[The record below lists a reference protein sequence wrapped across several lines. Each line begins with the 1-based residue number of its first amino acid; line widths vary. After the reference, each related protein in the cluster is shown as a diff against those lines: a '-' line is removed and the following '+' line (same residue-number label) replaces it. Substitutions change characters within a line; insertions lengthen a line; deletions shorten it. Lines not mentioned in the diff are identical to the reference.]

1 MNPQTHDGTQS
12 DTSGG
17 IAASIS
23 SGLTTETNN
32 SSAER
37 TTSNAVTE
45 NHDVMSAEANIN
57 IVTSRRGRTRRHCDT
72 TNKAERPVGSVVV
85 DRSSLWSAADLPNHN
100 VFAAGILHAFSPP
113 SASNPELQDVCH
125 MQTEDDE
132 ESDDDQKFYKQDIK
146 R

>member
-57 IVTSRRGRTRRHCDT
+57 IVTCTPMM
-72 TNKAERPVGSVVV
+72 A
-85 DRSSLWSAADLPNHN
+85 
-100 VFAAGILHAFSPP
+100 
-113 SASNPELQDVCH
+113 Q
-125 MQTEDDE
+125 EDDV
-132 ESDDDQKFYKQDIK
+132 
-146 R
+146 